1 MIVSAGPGGAGPWEG
16 EQTVSGAGGQG
27 GSSVPDEEWER
38 FLRESAQGAADAPV
52 EPSARAREVQ
62 ARLRRSGGQPQG
74 WRTYTPAR
82 RGRRT
87 GWYVTGL
94 VVAVA
99 LVVVALF
106 PQWVAGWFGGDGEP
120 AGTPVAAESERPT
133 AAPGAERAVRPTL
146 DEPFRGSP
154 AAGWADGADG
164 ITVPA
169 ARATGWMDTAQV
181 ERALRRSK
189 EFMVAAGLD
198 PGVLRG
204 KRPQRAIALLSPH
217 QRDVRE
223 YLRAALSSA
232 PPTEETDPLLLFSR
246 FRPDQAELV
255 GDVVKTRGRLTYREG
270 ERGAVEVTADVT
282 FVYPVT
288 PAAGDGGA
296 DAEVIRTIVRRE
308 VVMSWDDPSK
318 VITEPD
324 TMSLVSY
331 SVDMTNGGCSGPTG
345 YFVPPFGETD
355 EQPDSASRLDPYDRS
370 EPVGT
375 ATGAGGCATATR
387 S

>member
-1 MIVSAGPGGAGPWEG
+1 M
-16 EQTVSGAGGQG
+16 
-27 GSSVPDEEWER
+27 PDEEWER
-38 FLRESAQGAADAPV
+38 FLRESVDGAGDAPV

-62 ARLRRSGGQPQG
+62 ARLRKGGGRPEG
-74 WRTYTPAR
+74 WRTYTPAT

-94 VVAVA
+94 VAAVA
-99 LVVVALF
+99 LVLVALF
-106 PQWVAGWFGGDGEP
+106 PQQIVGWFGGDGGDP
-120 AGTPVAAESERPT
+120 AGAPVAAESERPT
-133 AAPGAERAVRPTL
+133 AAPGPERALRPTP

-154 AAGWADGADG
+154 AARWADG

-169 ARATGWMDTAQV
+169 ARATGWMDAAQV

-198 PGVLRG
+198 TGVLRG
-204 KRPQRAIALLSPH
+204 KRPERATALLNPH

-232 PPTEETDPLLLFSR
+232 TPTEETDPLLLFSR

-296 DAEVIRTIVRRE
+296 DAEVVRTIVRRE

-331 SVDMTNGGCSGPTG
+331 SLDLTNGGCSGPTG
-345 YFVPPFGETD
+345 YFDPPFGRAD
-355 EQPDSASRLDPYDRS
+355 EQPADEALLDPYDRS

-375 ATGAGGCATATR
+375 ATGADGCVTATR